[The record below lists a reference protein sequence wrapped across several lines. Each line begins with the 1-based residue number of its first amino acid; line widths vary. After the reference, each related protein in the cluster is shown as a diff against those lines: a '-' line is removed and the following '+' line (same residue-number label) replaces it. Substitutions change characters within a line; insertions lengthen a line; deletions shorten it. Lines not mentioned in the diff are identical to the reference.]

1 MKRLVCGLFILSI
14 VLFGVAFVGVYETN
28 VWMPCKS
35 PFTEYVPSTDPAVLN
50 LYLQAADNYDVLAV
64 FPYQDGF
71 IIVLRNRPKII
82 DMWQ

>member
-1 MKRLVCGLFILSI
+1 MKKLTCGLFCLAFILI
-14 VLFGVAFVGVYETN
+14 AVTLVGVWETN
-28 VWMPCKS
+28 VWMPDKS

-50 LYLQAADNYDVLAV
+50 TYLQSADNYDVLAV

-71 IIVLRNRPKII
+71 LIVLRNRPKII